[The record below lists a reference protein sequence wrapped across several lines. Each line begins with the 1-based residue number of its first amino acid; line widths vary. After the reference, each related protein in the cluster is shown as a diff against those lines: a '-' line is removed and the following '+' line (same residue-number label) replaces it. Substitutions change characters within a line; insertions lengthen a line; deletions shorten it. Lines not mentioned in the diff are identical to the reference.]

1 MRTAYQIVR
10 SHYDANERRDLTG
23 MLADIG
29 PNTQWIEMAG
39 FPCAG
44 THVGP
49 EAVVENVFKVLGAQF
64 DNYTFKL
71 ERLLDA
77 GNNVVAIGNYTAT
90 SKKTGKLFDAR
101 VVHVWT
107 VKDDKVQ
114 RFEQFT
120 DTLLVANATRSGSD
134 ENDT

>member
-1 MRTAYQIVR
+1 MRTAFEIVKA
-10 SHYDANERRDLTG
+10 HYDANDRRDFDG

-29 PNTQWIEMAG
+29 PDTEWTEMAG

-44 THVGP
+44 TYIGRAAIVT
-49 EAVVENVFKVLGAQF
+49 NVFEALGAQF

-77 GNNVVAIGNYTAT
+77 GADVIGIGDYTAT
-90 SKKTGKLFDAR
+90 AKATGKSFKAR
-101 VVHVWT
+101 VAHVWT
-107 VKDDKVQ
+107 VSEGTVQ

-120 DTLLVANATRSGSD
+120 DTLIVAECLRDAN
-134 ENDT
+134 